1 MDTPDL
7 CSKSWI
13 WEQYDTSVMGD
24 TIFPPGQNAG
34 MVRIHNT
41 DKKLCASVD
50 CTPRYVVSDPYEG
63 SIQAVCEAFRNLI
76 AVGSKPLAITNN
88 LNFGNPEKKEIMGQI
103 VASIKGI
110 KEASLKLNMPVVSGN
125 VSLYNETNGNAILP
139 TPVIGAVG
147 IIDKNEN
154 TASMYDANI
163 GDGIYII
170 GQNENQET
178 GWIGQSL
185 YSKHILKISELYSP
199 PPVDLEFELRNGN
212 FITKAIGQN
221 ITNCVNDVSDGGL
234 AISLA
239 EILLNSKIP
248 NIGAIIDKSFI
259 KKCESFWFGEDQG
272 RYLICSSKHH
282 ELINLA
288 KSERIRV
295 SKIGSINSS
304 SRLTFSKDD
313 YISVSYTHLRA
324 HET

>member
-1 MDTPDL
+1 MNTPDL

-88 LNFGNPEKKEIMGQI
+88 LNFGNPEKREIMGQI

-163 GDGIYII
+163 GDGI
-170 GQNENQET
+170 
-178 GWIGQSL
+178 
-185 YSKHILKISELYSP
+185 
-199 PPVDLEFELRNGN
+199 
-212 FITKAIGQN
+212 
-221 ITNCVNDVSDGGL
+221 
-234 AISLA
+234 
-239 EILLNSKIP
+239 
-248 NIGAIIDKSFI
+248 
-259 KKCESFWFGEDQG
+259 
-272 RYLICSSKHH
+272 
-282 ELINLA
+282 
-288 KSERIRV
+288 
-295 SKIGSINSS
+295 
-304 SRLTFSKDD
+304 
-313 YISVSYTHLRA
+313 SVSYTHL
-324 HET
+324 TLPTTPYV